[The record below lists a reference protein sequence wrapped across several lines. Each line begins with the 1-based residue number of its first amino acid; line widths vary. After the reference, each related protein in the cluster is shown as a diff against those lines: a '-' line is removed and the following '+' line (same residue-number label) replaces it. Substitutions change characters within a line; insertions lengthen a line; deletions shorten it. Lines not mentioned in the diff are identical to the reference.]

1 MSYQGDNLVF
11 IISQPKAGST
21 LLQRILAGHEDIQTS
36 AETWLMLHPTY
47 GLRKTGITA
56 DYNANWAATGVQEFL
71 DNYADGAETYLEGV
85 RSFAE
90 TIYGRVLEKHGKRLF
105 LDKTP
110 RYTMIVE
117 QLYELFP
124 KARYV
129 MLIRNPLAILKSE
142 LHTYVGEDWPVL
154 SNFAPDLV
162 AAPDRLVAA
171 RDILG
176 DAALEVRYEDL
187 VTAPED
193 TIRALCEFLRIEFD
207 ASMLNYSD
215 TPAPVG
221 RMNDPVGIHQHAA
234 PSTRSLD
241 KWTQLGADG
250 QLRHFAL
257 QYLEVLGDS
266 TVSELGY
273 DAAELRARIET
284 TTIEKPVRH
293 LYPWRLAI
301 TPQRRWGLRDHV
313 ASAYLLAAQSRGRFA
328 GIIAVLKLLWGR
340 VGGGFARLAN
350 RDSSGL
356 K

>member
-1 MSYQGDNLVF
+1 MSYQGDNLIF

-47 GLRKTGITA
+47 GLRKTGIEA
-56 DYNANWAATGVQEFL
+56 DYNANWAAFGVQEFL
-71 DNYADGAETYLEGV
+71 DNYADGAETYVEGI
-85 RSFAE
+85 RSFAQ

-110 RYTMIVE
+110 RYTMIVDE
-117 QLYELFP
+117 LYELFP

-129 MLIRNPLAILKSE
+129 LLIRNPLAILKSE

-154 SNFAPDLV
+154 SSFAPDLV

-171 RDILG
+171 RDTLG

-193 TIRALCEFLRIEFD
+193 TVRAVCEFLRIEFG
-207 ASMLNYSD
+207 AGMLNYSN

-221 RMNDPVGIHQHAA
+221 RMNDPVGIHQHTA
-234 PSTRSLD
+234 PSTGSLD
-241 KWTQLGADG
+241 KWTQLGSDS

-257 QYLEVLGDS
+257 QYLEALGDV
-266 TVSELGY
+266 TVNELGY
-273 DAAELRARIET
+273 DAVDLRSRIEQAK
-284 TTIEKPVRH
+284 IEKPARH
-293 LYPWRLAI
+293 VYPWKLAI
-301 TPQRRWGLRDHV
+301 TPQRRWNLRNHL
-313 ASAYLLAAQSRGRFA
+313 ASAYILAAQDRGRLA
-328 GIIAVLKLLWGR
+328 GIGAALKLLWNR
-340 VGGGFARLAN
+340 FGGGFIRLA
-350 RDSSGL
+350 

>member
-1 MSYQGDNLVF
+1 MSYQGDNLIF

-71 DNYADGAETYLEGV
+71 DNYADGAQTYVEGV

-110 RYTMIVE
+110 RYTMIVD

-124 KARYV
+124 KARFI
-129 MLIRNPLAILKSE
+129 LLLRNPLAILKSE

-154 SNFAPDLV
+154 SNFASDLV
-162 AAPDRLVAA
+162 AAPDRLIAA

-193 TIRALCEFLRIEFD
+193 TVRALCEFLRIEFD
-207 ASMLNYSD
+207 AAMLNYSD

-221 RMNDPVGIHQHAA
+221 RMNDPVGIHQHTK
-234 PSTRSLD
+234 PSTGSLD
-241 KWTQLGADG
+241 KWAQLGADG

-257 QYLEVLGDS
+257 HYLDALGDS
-266 TVSELGY
+266 TVSKLGY
-273 DAAELRARIET
+273 DPAELRSRIEQT
-284 TTIEKPVRH
+284 KMEKPARH
-293 LYPWRLAI
+293 VYPWKLAI
-301 TPQRRWGLRDHV
+301 TPQRRWGLRNHI
-313 ASAYLLAAQSRGRFA
+313 ASAYILAAQDRGRLA
-328 GIIAVLKLLWGR
+328 GIGATLKLLWKR
-340 VGGGFARLAN
+340 FGGGFMRLAE
-350 RDSSGL
+350 
-356 K
+356 